1 MWSDYEDR
9 KSEKNEEKL
18 KKSKEQYQ
26 KLNDWKNK
34 KVRKLNG

>member
-1 MWSDYEDR
+1 MWSDYESR
-9 KSEKNEEKL
+9 QQPTNAEKL

-34 KVRKLNG
+34 KVRKFNG